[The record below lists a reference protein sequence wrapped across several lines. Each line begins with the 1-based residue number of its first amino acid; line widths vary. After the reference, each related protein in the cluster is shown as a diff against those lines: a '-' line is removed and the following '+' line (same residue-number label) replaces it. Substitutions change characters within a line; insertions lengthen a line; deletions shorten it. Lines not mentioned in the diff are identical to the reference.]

1 MEKKSRKE
9 FKELSEEQ
17 LQEVTGGGAI
27 VAGLACGMADS
38 SNNNCPSHRYDLQC
52 HCID

>member
-1 MEKKSRKE
+1 MEKTEKKQ

-17 LQEVTGGGAI
+17 LQEVTGGGAS

>member
-17 LQEVTGGGAI
+17 LQEVTGGGKI
-27 VAGLACGMADS
+27 HQIMICVTSVTDNPCPGKRLDS
-38 SNNNCPSHRYDLQC
+38 QC